1 MASPGSTARQGGE
14 MSGWPWIYTGFEAE
28 QEGVRETL
36 TTLGNGYFCT
46 RGAAPWADADD
57 DVHYPG
63 TYVHGGYNRLVT
75 EIGGHPV
82 ENEDLVNLPNW
93 LPLTFRIEDA
103 DFFDLDAVEV
113 LTYRHELR
121 IRAGELHHDVHVRD
135 DAGRETVVT
144 WRRLVS
150 LDQPHLAALQ
160 MTLCPVN
167 WSGRITVRSAL
178 DGRVVNWGV
187 KRYRE
192 LEHRHLIPLETGAH
206 GDLLHLVVQTNHSQI
221 AIAQAART
229 RVFSSDEWR
238 DVERRKVEEDGYVAD
253 HLTFE
258 VEQGHATA
266 VEKIVAL
273 YVSKDRASTEPGLH
287 AREAVGIAPD
297 FEALA
302 LAHQDAW
309 ERLWRRCDLVYTAD
323 ENVQQILRLHTFHAL
338 QVTSPHTVDLDT
350 SAPAR
355 GLHGEAYRGHIFWDE
370 LYIFPYFLHRA
381 PEIVRGLLLYR
392 YRRLDAARALA
403 RAEGY
408 RGAMFP
414 WQSGSSGRE
423 ETQTMHL
430 NPKSGRWNPDTSHH
444 QRHVSL
450 AVAFNT
456 WEYVRVTDDRDFLAT
471 HGAELLVEIA
481 RFWASISHFDE
492 TRGRYEIHGVMGP
505 DEYHESYP
513 DSDQPGL
520 RNNAY
525 TNVMVAWLMDA
536 VAEALKRLDANRRA
550 DLLERLGVA
559 NEELALWSEMSGKL
573 FVPFHGEGIISQFE
587 GYEALKELDWDAYR
601 EKYGNIQRM
610 DRILE
615 AEGDSAN
622 NYQLS
627 KQADVLMLF
636 YLFSPGALQ
645 HLFGKLGYPCDSGTI
660 RRNVEYYEA
669 RTSHGSTLSNL
680 VHAAVTASYAPE
692 EAWRKYLAALES
704 DVADIQGGTTK
715 EGIHLGVMAG
725 TLDLLQRGILGLDV
739 AGDTLTLDPVL
750 PGHLAGLAF
759 SLHFRGRPLD
769 VAFSEGQLTLGLH
782 RGALI
787 PLEVRVGADTATLGP
802 GDTRTFSLS

>member
-1 MASPGSTARQGGE
+1 
-14 MSGWPWIYTGFEAE
+14 MSNWPWIYSGFEAE
-28 QEGVRETL
+28 CEGLRETL

-57 DVHYPG
+57 AVHYPG
-63 TYVHGGYNRLVT
+63 TYAHGGYNRLTT
-75 EIGGHPV
+75 EISGRPV

-103 DFFDLDAVEV
+103 SCFDLDAVEV
-113 LTYRHELR
+113 LTYRHELQ
-121 IRAGELHHDVHVRD
+121 IRVGELLHEIHVRD
-135 DAGRETVVT
+135 DAGRETLVA

-150 LDQPHLAALQ
+150 LDQPHLAAIQLNVR
-160 MTLCPVN
+160 PVN
-167 WSGRITVRSAL
+167 WSGRITVCSAL

-206 GDLLHLVVQTNHSQI
+206 GDTLQLVVQTNQSGI
-221 AIAQAART
+221 AVGQAART
-229 RVFSSDEWR
+229 RVFRSGDER
-238 DVERRKVEEDGYVAD
+238 DVERRTVEEDGYVAD
-253 HLTFE
+253 HLAFE
-258 VEQGHATA
+258 VEQGRAAT

-273 YVSKDRASTEPGLH
+273 YISKERSGVEPGVD
-287 AREAVGIAPD
+287 AREAVAIAPD

-302 LAHQDAW
+302 LAHRDAW
-309 ERLWRRCDLVYTAD
+309 DRLWRRCDLVYTAD

-338 QVTSPHTVDLDT
+338 QTTSPHTVDLDT

-370 LYIFPYFLHRA
+370 LYIFPYFLYA
-381 PEIVRGLLLYR
+381 
-392 YRRLDAARALA
+392 
-403 RAEGY
+403 
-408 RGAMFP
+408 
-414 WQSGSSGRE
+414 SGRE

-444 QRHVSL
+444 QRHISL

-471 HGAELLVEIA
+471 YGAEILVEIA

-505 DEYHESYP
+505 DEFHEKYP
-513 DSDQPGL
+513 GSDEPGL

-525 TNVMVAWLMDA
+525 TNIMVAWLMDT
-536 VAEALKRLDANRRA
+536 VAEALERLDAPCRT
-550 DLLERLGVA
+550 DLLEKLGVA

-573 FVPFHGEGIISQFE
+573 FVPFHGDGIISQFE
-587 GYEALKELDWDAYR
+587 GYEALKELDWNTYR
-601 EKYGNIQRM
+601 EKYDNIQRM

-615 AEGDSAN
+615 AEGDSADE
-622 NYQLS
+622 YQLS

-636 YLFSPGALQ
+636 YLFPSDELK
-645 HLFGKLGYPCDSGTI
+645 HLFGKLGYPFDSDTI
-660 RRNVEYYEA
+660 QRNVEYYEA

-680 VHAAVTASYAPE
+680 VHAAVTAGYAPD

-704 DVADIQGGTTK
+704 DVSDIQGGTTK

-725 TLDLLQRGILGLDV
+725 TVDLLQRGFLGLDV
-739 AGDTLTLDPVL
+739 TGDTLTFDPVL
-750 PGHLAGLAF
+750 PARIAGLTYTLF
-759 SLHFRGRPLD
+759 FRGRSLD
-769 VAFSEGQLTLGLH
+769 VTVSEGRLTLGVQPD
-782 RGALI
+782 APT
-787 PLEVRVGADTATLGP
+787 PLEVRVGTQTAALGP
-802 GDTRTFSLS
+802 GDTRTFSFP

>member
-1 MASPGSTARQGGE
+1 M
-14 MSGWPWIYTGFEAE
+14 
-28 QEGVRETL
+28 
-36 TTLGNGYFCT
+36 
-46 RGAAPWADADD
+46 
-57 DVHYPG
+57 
-63 TYVHGGYNRLVT
+63 
-75 EIGGHPV
+75 
-82 ENEDLVNLPNW
+82 
-93 LPLTFRIEDA
+93 
-103 DFFDLDAVEV
+103 
-113 LTYRHELR
+113 
-121 IRAGELHHDVHVRD
+121 
-135 DAGRETVVT
+135 T

-150 LDQPHLAALQ
+150 LDRPHLAAIQ
-160 MTLCPVN
+160 MTLRPVN
-167 WSGRITVRSAL
+167 WSGRISVCSAL

-206 GDLLHLVVQTNHSQI
+206 GDLLHLVVQTNQSRI
-221 AIAQAART
+221 AVGQAART
-229 RVFSSDEWR
+229 RVFCSGDGQ
-238 DVERRKVEEDGYVAD
+238 DVERRSVEEDGYVAD

-258 VEQGHATA
+258 VEQGRAVA

-273 YVSKDRASTEPGLH
+273 YISKDRASIEPGLD

-302 LAHQDAW
+302 LAHQGAW
-309 ERLWRRCDLVYTAD
+309 SRLWRRCDLVYTAD
-323 ENVQQILRLHTFHAL
+323 ENVQQILRLHAFHSL

-403 RAEGY
+403 QAEGY

-414 WQSGSSGRE
+414 WQSGASGRE

-456 WEYVRVTDDRDFLAT
+456 WEYVRVTDDRDFLAAY
-471 HGAELLVEIA
+471 GAELLVEIA

-505 DEYHESYP
+505 DEYHEKYP
-513 DSDQPGL
+513 DSDEPGL

-525 TNVMVAWLMDA
+525 TNIMVAWLMDA
-536 VAEALKRLDANRRA
+536 VAEALERLDADRRA
-550 DLLERLGVA
+550 DLLEKLGVA
-559 NEELALWSEMSGKL
+559 NEELALWSDMSGKL

-601 EKYGNIQRM
+601 EKYDNIQRM

-615 AEGDSAN
+615 AEGGSADE
-622 NYQLS
+622 YQLS

-636 YLFSPGALQ
+636 YLFPSGELK
-645 HLFGKLGYPCDSGTI
+645 HLFGEAGLPLRFGHHPAE
-660 RRNVEYYEA
+660 RRVLRGAHVARFHAVEPGA
-669 RTSHGSTLSNL
+669 RRRDGQLRARRSLAEIPRRARERRRGHPRRYDERRHPPRRHGGDGRPPPARLPRPRRHRR
-680 VHAAVTASYAPE
+680 HADLRPRA
-692 EAWRKYLAALES
+692 
-704 DVADIQGGTTK
+704 
-715 EGIHLGVMAG
+715 AG
-725 TLDLLQRGILGLDV
+725 TPRGPRLYPVFPRSAARRGGRGRAVDARRASRRLEF
-739 AGDTLTLDPVL
+739 AGDSRRDGDRHAGAGRDADVQPLLIAGTSSDP
-750 PGHLAGLAF
+750 
-759 SLHFRGRPLD
+759 D
-769 VAFSEGQLTLGLH
+769 
-782 RGALI
+782 
-787 PLEVRVGADTATLGP
+787 
-802 GDTRTFSLS
+802 

>member
-1 MASPGSTARQGGE
+1 MST
-14 MSGWPWIYTGFEAE
+14 WPWVYTGFAAE
-28 QEGVRETL
+28 QEGLREAL

-63 TYVHGGYNRLVT
+63 TYVHGAYNRLTT
-75 EIGGHPV
+75 EISGRPV

-93 LPLTFRIEDA
+93 LPLTFRIEDG
-103 DFFDLDAVEV
+103 DFFDMDAFEV

-121 IRAGELHHDVHVRD
+121 IRTGELHRNIHVRD
-135 DAGRETVVT
+135 DAGRETVAAWT
-144 WRRLVS
+144 CLVS
-150 LDQPHLAALQ
+150 LDRPHFAALQ
-160 MTLCPVN
+160 MTLRPIN

-206 GDLLHLVVQTNHSQI
+206 GDLLHLVVQTNQSRI
-221 AIAQAART
+221 VVGQAART
-229 RVFSSDEWR
+229 RVFSAGDCQ
-238 DVERRKVEEDGYVAD
+238 DVERRAIEEDGYVAA

-258 VEQGHATA
+258 VERGRAAA

-273 YVSKDRASTEPGLH
+273 NTSKDRASIEPGLD
-287 AREAVGIAPD
+287 AREALKIAPD
-297 FEALA
+297 FETLA
-302 LAHQDAW
+302 LAHQGAW
-309 ERLWRRCDLVYTAD
+309 ARLWRRCDLVYTAD
-323 ENVQQILRLHTFHAL
+323 ENVQQILRLHAFHSL
-338 QVTSPHTVDLDT
+338 QTTSPHTVDLDT

-370 LYIFPYFLHRA
+370 LYIFPYFLYRA
-381 PEIVRGLLLYR
+381 PEIVRALLLYR

-403 RAEGY
+403 QAEGY

-414 WQSGSSGRE
+414 WQSSASGRE

-456 WEYVRVTDDRDFLAT
+456 WEYVRVTDDQNFLTAY
-471 HGAELLVEIA
+471 GAELLLEIA

-492 TRGRYEIHGVMGP
+492 ARGCYEIHGVMGP
-505 DEYHESYP
+505 DEYHEKYP
-513 DSDQPGL
+513 DSDEPGL

-525 TNVMVAWLMDA
+525 TNIMVAWLMGT
-536 VAEALKRLDANRRA
+536 VSEALARLDADRRA
-550 DLLERLGVA
+550 DLMEKLGVA
-559 NEELALWSEMSGKL
+559 NEELALWSDMSGKM
-573 FVPFHGEGIISQFE
+573 FVPFHGGGIISQFE
-587 GYEALKELDWDAYR
+587 GYEGLKELDWDAYR
-601 EKYGNIQRM
+601 EKYESIQRM

-615 AEGDSAN
+615 AEGDSADE
-622 NYQLS
+622 YQLS

-636 YLFSPGALQ
+636 YLFPSDELK
-645 HLFGKLGYPCDSGTI
+645 HIFGKLGYPFDSDTI
-660 RRNVEYYEA
+660 QRNVEYYEA

-680 VHAAVTASYAPE
+680 VHAAVTAGYAPN
-692 EAWRKYLAALES
+692 EAWRKYLDALES
-704 DVADIQGGTTK
+704 DVADIQGGTTR

-725 TLDLLQRGILGLDV
+725 TVDLLQRGFLGLDV
-739 AGDTLTLDPVL
+739 AVDSLNFDPVL
-750 PGHLAGLAF
+750 PGRLAGLAYT
-759 SLHFRGRPLD
+759 LCFRGRSLD
-769 VAFSEGQLTLGLH
+769 VAVSEEQLTLGVH
-782 RGALI
+782 RGALN
-787 PLEVRVGADTATLGP
+787 PVKVRVRTETATLAP
-802 GDTRTFSLS
+802 GETRTFSLS